1 MTTLQAILLMLAWTP
16 LLFVLAC
23 ILRDIQASP
32 TIGNNGAPRRGANYH
47 VDSRTRDDGPPP
59 FSRGF

>member
-1 MTTLQAILLMLAWTP
+1 MIALQEILLMLAWTP

-32 TIGNNGAPRRGANYH
+32 TIRDNGGPRRGADH
-47 VDSRTRDDGPPP
+47 HIDARTRDDGHP
-59 FSRGF
+59 SI